1 MTVNVKQQSELEL
14 FTDEE
19 QQDRVSTY
27 CCTEANN
34 GWIDGLIWMHRWI
47 DMDG

>member
-27 CCTEANN
+27 CSTEANN
-34 GWIDGLIWMHRWI
+34 GWMDRWI